1 MATSL
6 KAVHGVTNYAG
17 TTESTSKAS
26 DHQEG
31 SQMQGGHNQENTE
44 TRTYNVKKL
53 LHFIDSDDELP
64 KEPLLKCIMRM
75 TNLGA
80 IALVLNAA
88 G

>member
-1 MATSL
+1 MVTSL
-6 KAVHGVTNYAG
+6 KAVHGVTNYAW

-31 SQMQGGHNQENTE
+31 SQMQGGHNQESTE
-44 TRTYNVKKL
+44 TRTYSVKKL
-53 LHFIDSDDELP
+53 LHFIDLDDELP
-64 KEPLLKCIMRM
+64 EKLKCIMRM

-80 IALVLNAA
+80 ISLVLNAA